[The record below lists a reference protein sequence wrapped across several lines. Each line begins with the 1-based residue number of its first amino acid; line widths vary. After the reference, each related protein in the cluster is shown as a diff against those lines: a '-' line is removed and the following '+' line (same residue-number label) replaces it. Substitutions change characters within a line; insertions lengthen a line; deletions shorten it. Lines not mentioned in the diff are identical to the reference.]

1 MYSVSNHSCRGKSI
15 LILVAFLHALKQVLC
30 LYYIYISVQRKF
42 VVAYWR
48 FLVLLGSF
56 LQPFSSATK
65 TLSKAAFPTF
75 TVPKRKNT
83 EKAPFSTSRAA
94 SPVQRPR
101 GQSRS
106 PYFSFSRH
114 YIHRWFLDP
123 ACSAHQKSM
132 MCLKTGVFTS
142 AYQFK

>member
-30 LYYIYISVQRKF
+30 LYYIY
-42 VVAYWR
+42 R
-48 FLVLLGSF
+48 FRENLLLLIDNFLFCWEAFYNHSVLLPRHSQKQHF
-56 LQPFSSATK
+56 QCSQYLK
-65 TLSKAAFPTF
+65 E
-75 TVPKRKNT
+75 NT
-83 EKAPFSTSRAA
+83 EKAPFSTSGAA

-101 GQSRS
+101 GQSSS
-106 PYFSFSRH
+106 PCFSFSRH
-114 YIHRWFLDP
+114 YIHRCFLDP